1 MIEVR
6 SDLIKEFK
14 HWVFPGGEVGVK
26 FVLKDDL
33 TYDEYNTEEGMELDQ
48 LKPVLYNQQVRQESF
63 QDIRIRVNE
72 AVEKKVRKVLDKS

>member
-1 MIEVR
+1 MIEVH

-14 HWVFPGGEVGVK
+14 P
-26 FVLKDDL
+26 
-33 TYDEYNTEEGMELDQ
+33 
-48 LKPVLYNQQVRQESF
+48 ESF